1 MGPLSGIRVL
11 DVTRVMAGPYCT
23 MLLGFLGAEVIK
35 VEDPEEGDPSRT
47 ASLYFDRGLSAFFI
61 SGNTAKKSVTLNL
74 KAPRGRDVLLA
85 LTRRCDV
92 FVENFRPGVA
102 DKLGIGPATL
112 REANPRL
119 ITCSISGYGSW
130 GPYRD
135 YPAFDLTV
143 QAMAGPMSF
152 TGEPGRPPAKMG
164 VPVGDLGGGVFGAY
178 GVVAALYQRE
188 RTGRGTH
195 VDIAMFDVQLS
206 LLNYHAQYYLT
217 SGVNPDPV
225 GSAHPNTVPYQ
236 AFKTKDGYV
245 VVAILGAERFWPR
258 FCEAIGLPDLGR
270 DPRFATNRQRV
281 EQKGTLVPVLEAR
294 LAERTTAE
302 WMQALTKAEVPCAPV
317 NRVAEAL
324 GSPQTAARD
333 MLRQVPHP
341 SAEGPI
347 TVVGNPVKIA
357 GNEDAPIGPPPLLG
371 QHTEK
376 VLRDLLGCDASAIA
390 ELRAAGVI

>member
-1 MGPLSGIRVL
+1 MGPLEGIRVL

-23 MLLGFLGAEVIK
+23 MLLGFLGAEIIK
-35 VEDPEEGDPSRT
+35 VEDPDGGDPSRA

-61 SGNTAKKSVTLNL
+61 SGNAAKKSITVNL

-85 LTRRCDV
+85 LARRCDV

-102 DKLGIGPATL
+102 EKLGIGPATL

-119 ITCSISGYGSW
+119 VTCSISGYGSW

-143 QAMAGPMSF
+143 QAMAGAMSF

-164 VPVGDLGGGVFGAY
+164 VPIGDLGGGAFGAY
-178 GVVAALYQRE
+178 GIVAALYDRG

-195 VDIAMFDVQLS
+195 VDVAMFDVQLS

-217 SGVNPDPV
+217 SGANPEPV

-236 AFKTKDGYV
+236 AFRTRDGYLA
-245 VVAILGAERFWPR
+245 VAILGAERFWPR
-258 FCEAIGLPDLGR
+258 FCEAIGLPELGR
-270 DPRFATNRQRV
+270 DPRFATNGQRV
-281 EQKGTLVPVLEAR
+281 EQRAALVPMLEAR
-294 LAERTTAE
+294 LAERTCEA
-302 WMQALTKAEVPCAPV
+302 WMQVLTKAEVPCAPV

-324 GSPQTAARD
+324 ASPQTAARD

-341 SAEGPI
+341 SGDGMM
-347 TVVGNPVKIA
+347 TVVGNPVKVA
-357 GNEDAPIGPPPLLG
+357 GDEGAPIGPPPLLG
-371 QHTEK
+371 QHTDE
-376 VLRDLLGCDASAIA
+376 VLRDFLGYDDKAIRA
-390 ELRAAGVI
+390 LRVDGIV

>member
-1 MGPLSGIRVL
+1 MGPLGGIRVL

-35 VEDPEEGDPSRT
+35 VEDPEGGDPSRA

-61 SGNTAKKSVTLNL
+61 SGNAAKKSLTLNL
-74 KAPRGRDVLLA
+74 KTPRGRDVLLA
-85 LTRRCDV
+85 LAARCDV

-143 QAMAGPMSF
+143 QAMAGAMSF
-152 TGEPGRPPAKMG
+152 TGEPDRPPAKMG
-164 VPVGDLGGGVFGAY
+164 VPIGDLGAGVFGAY
-178 GVVAALYQRE
+178 GIVAALYERG

-206 LLNYHAQYYLT
+206 FLNYHAQYFLT

-236 AFKTKDGYV
+236 AFKTRDGYL

-258 FCEAIGLPDLGR
+258 FCEAIGLPEVGR
-270 DPRFATNRQRV
+270 DTRFGTNAQRV
-281 EQKGTLVPVLEAR
+281 EQKAVLVPILEAR

-302 WMQALTKAEVPCAPV
+302 WMSVLTVAEVPCAPV
-317 NRVAEAL
+317 NRVGEAL
-324 GSPQTAARD
+324 ESPQTAARE
-333 MLRQVPHP
+333 MLENVPHP
-341 SAEGPI
+341 SGDGAI
-347 TVVGNPVKIA
+347 TLVSNPVKIA
-357 GNEDAPIGPPPLLG
+357 GHEGVPIGPPPLLG
-371 QHTEK
+371 QHTDV
-376 VLRDLLGCDASAIA
+376 VLRDLLGYDAAAIA
-390 ELRAAGVI
+390 ALRADGVI

>member
-35 VEDPEEGDPSRT
+35 VEDPAGGDPARA

-61 SGNTAKKSVTLNL
+61 SGNAAKKSVTLNL

-85 LTRRCDV
+85 LARRCDV

-102 DKLGIGPATL
+102 EKLGIGPATL
-112 REANPRL
+112 RQANPRL
-119 ITCSISGYGSW
+119 VTCSISGYGSW

-143 QAMAGPMSF
+143 QAMAGTMSF

-164 VPVGDLGGGVFGAY
+164 VPIGDLGGGAFGAY
-178 GVVAALYQRE
+178 GIVAALYDRE

-195 VDIAMFDVQLS
+195 VDVAMFDVQLS

-217 SGVNPDPV
+217 SGVNPEPV

-236 AFKTKDGYV
+236 AFRTRDGYLA
-245 VVAILGAERFWPR
+245 VAILGAERFWPR
-258 FCEAIGLPDLGR
+258 FCEAIGLPELGR
-270 DPRFATNRQRV
+270 DPRFATNGQRV
-281 EQKGTLVPVLEAR
+281 EQKAVLVPMLEAR
-294 LAERTTAE
+294 LAERTSEA
-302 WMQALTKAEVPCAPV
+302 WMQVLTKAEVPCAPV

-324 GSPQTAARD
+324 ASPQTAARD
-333 MLRQVPHP
+333 MLRQVLHP
-341 SAEGPI
+341 AGDGTM
-347 TVVGNPVKIA
+347 TVVGNPVKVA
-357 GNEDAPIGPPPLLG
+357 GHEGAPIGPPPLLG
-371 QHTEK
+371 QHTDE
-376 VLRDLLGCDASAIA
+376 VLRDLLGYDAAAIA
-390 ELRAAGVI
+390 DLRASDAV

>member
-23 MLLGFLGAEVIK
+23 MLLGFLGSEVIK
-35 VEDPEEGDPSRT
+35 VEDPDGGDPSRA

-61 SGNTAKKSVTLNL
+61 SGNAAKKSVTLNL
-74 KAPRGRDVLLA
+74 KARRGRDVLLELA
-85 LTRRCDV
+85 ARCDV

-102 DKLGIGPATL
+102 EKLGIAPSSL

-143 QAMAGPMSF
+143 QAMAGPMSI
-152 TGEPGRPPAKMG
+152 TGEPNGPPVKMG
-164 VPVGDLGGGVFGAY
+164 VPIGDLGAGVFGAY
-178 GVVAALYQRE
+178 GIAAALYERE

-217 SGVNPDPV
+217 SGVNPEPV

-236 AFKTKDGYV
+236 AFRTKDGWI

-258 FCEAIGLPDLGR
+258 FCDAICLPEVGR
-270 DPRFATNRQRV
+270 DPRFSTNAQRV
-281 EQKGTLVPVLEAR
+281 EEKGTLVPILEAR

-302 WMQALTKAEVPCAPV
+302 WLDALTKAEVPCAPV
-317 NRVAEAL
+317 NRLGEAL
-324 GSPQTAARD
+324 ASPQTAARE
-333 MLRQVPHP
+333 MLENVPHP
-341 SAEGPI
+341 SGEGAI
-347 TVVGNPVKIA
+347 TLVSNPVKIA
-357 GNEDAPIGPPPLLG
+357 GHEGAPIGPPPLLG
-371 QHTEK
+371 QHTAE
-376 VLRDLLGCDASAIA
+376 VLRDLLGYDASAIA
-390 ELRAAGVI
+390 DLRAAGVI

>member
-23 MLLGFLGAEVIK
+23 MLLGFLGAEIIK
-35 VEDPEEGDPSRT
+35 VEDPDGGDPSRS

-61 SGNTAKKSVTLNL
+61 SGNVAKKSLTLNL

-85 LTRRCDV
+85 LARCCDV

-119 ITCSISGYGSW
+119 VTCSISGYGSW

-143 QAMAGPMSF
+143 QAMAGSMSF

-164 VPVGDLGGGVFGAY
+164 VPIGDLGGGAFGAY
-178 GVVAALYQRE
+178 GVVAALYDRG

-195 VDIAMFDVQLS
+195 VDVAMFDVQLS

-217 SGVNPDPV
+217 SGANPEPV

-236 AFKTKDGYV
+236 AFRTRDGYLA
-245 VVAILGAERFWPR
+245 VAILGAERFWPR
-258 FCEAIGLPDLGR
+258 FCEAIGLPELGR
-270 DPRFATNRQRV
+270 DPRFATNGQRV
-281 EQKGTLVPVLEAR
+281 EQKAALVPMLEAR
-294 LAERTTAE
+294 LAERTTEA
-302 WMQALTKAEVPCAPV
+302 WIQALTKAEVPCAPV

-324 GSPQTAARD
+324 ASPQTAARE
-333 MLRQVPHP
+333 MLLQVAHP
-341 SAEGPI
+341 SGDGMV
-347 TVVGNPVKIA
+347 TVLGNPVKVA
-357 GNEDAPIGPPPLLG
+357 GHEGAPIGPPPLLG
-371 QHTEK
+371 QHTDE
-376 VLRDLLGCDASAIA
+376 VLRDLLGYDEKTVGA
-390 ELRAAGVI
+390 LRLDGIV